1 MNQNIKNLFHDLNK
15 RRDQMNTC
23 YECILHDY
31 RQGERPLDED
41 LKELQEFSEVFL
53 NLAKKLSNEFGQGVS
68 NELGK

>member
-53 NLAKKLSNEFGQGVS
+53 NLAKKLSNEFSQGVS

>member
-1 MNQNIKNLFHDLNK
+1 MSQNIKNLFHDLNK

-41 LKELQEFSEVFL
+41 LKELQELSEVFSK
-53 NLAKKLSNEFGQGVS
+53 LAKKLSSEFGQGVS
-68 NELGK
+68 NEMGR